1 MTADA
6 PRNESR
12 AATEHCHRPE
22 RMSPACRRVNMI
34 MMIGPDGPSWT
45 WIATVLRSVPNRV
58 PRANLLMKGSG
69 AGEPYRRMRV
79 MRLERGWPAE
89 REGVPRRL
97 ARTISSTTSSAVPS
111 AIGSAGRSTYSRLNH
126 VARYRAST

>member
-45 WIATVLRSVPNRV
+45 WIATVPNSVPNRV

-89 REGVPRRL
+89 REGAPGRRGTHDL
-97 ARTISSTTSSAVPS
+97 LDNVLRRALSN
-111 AIGSAGRSTYSRLNH
+111 RLGWALH
-126 VARYRAST
+126 VFQP